1 MIERWTPGSF
11 SIDASAGY
19 GKTQRLCT
27 RLLAH
32 FLSDRDAARRT
43 VAMTFTKPAA
53 GEIYSRML
61 EILSS
66 ALRRDD
72 RFDQLRRSLPPEL
85 SQVSR
90 EELHELLIR
99 LINDMDKLNIS
110 TIDSFFYRLVRV
122 FAVELGLPGRVE
134 LDEAGGESPL
144 TAALLRELFGGSGAS
159 KNLLDACRDSRLGDE
174 RKTFFDS
181 CMSLL
186 RLVQNFRDKRD
197 CPEFWGGRFAGFRP
211 KPPEALKRALEKCD
225 AHRWP
230 DKYTL
235 SLGPL
240 LKRCA
245 EARDPKTFR
254 FTRDERNLLRKFCL
268 ILPRFPAEK
277 PEGFK
282 TSWDFAPV
290 ADELRLLIENGRDIL
305 LCQCAMRT
313 AGLRILL
320 DEYQTLYE
328 KMMLRR
334 GRITFADLPML
345 LAENSVAASDD
356 ERQAFLYEIQFRTN
370 SRFLHFLIDEF
381 QDTSRLQWQVLAPL
395 VGDNGDGDHSLFI
408 VGDVKQAIYGWR
420 EGDSRLM
427 GEVTE
432 SEKLETD
439 PLKLSYRY
447 GPDICEALNKL
458 FPGIA
463 GCVAELRTWGRP
475 GSRFFGDLLKRWVHA
490 FQAHDTAKTDEIG
503 EFEVLALAPT
513 YVCTADPKPRSNR
526 KFAAVAARMIFERLD
541 RVGFFSAS
549 ATITAAVLV
558 RSNGDGIELRG
569 ELVKLLPPECADRVV
584 WEGGENIVNDPLAAT
599 LIAFGVAIQHPADTF
614 ARETAALNLLLR
626 ELLPADEEE
635 RLGWLTLI
643 DEYGIAGF
651 LRRLLFK
658 MDERARS
665 MKGVGALSGWSPIE
679 NGDADDL
686 LAFAEAVDRAGGSRD
701 FIRFRDLAVAR
712 RKKSA
717 AVAGKL
723 QIMTI
728 HHSKGLSF
736 DLVFHPMFDP
746 ARKGTGNWN
755 SPELGVAVTGG
766 GVPGAPEWLLNAP
779 HEEGMS
785 IPEIADAISS
795 RHADRCF
802 EELCGLY
809 VALTRAKRGVY
820 VFLPP
825 RSKQKNAK
833 FHCDWKAWTIDKDT
847 GGYIA
852 PKKPGPREVPY
863 IAGIDSCYMSDLV
876 FGALFTDPELFPD
889 EPGEIAART
898 EHHCGVSFLR
908 RSFGETWYP
917 KKTKAE
923 AKLPRL
929 AVAFRSAA
937 GKLYRATPSE
947 VDEGRK
953 LYFALPQPGHGA
965 LLGTRI
971 HEFFESIGRWSEFT
985 PPIDTDPGIMA
996 HYRACAANP
1005 ELTALLDDAC
1015 DELWRERPF
1024 DVVVGNGEGA
1034 EWLVSGCFDRVQI
1047 HRDARGAVT
1056 RACIIDYKSNQTDAA
1071 GVPQLTEHYR
1081 EQLESYR
1088 QALAKLLG
1096 ITPNLIECRL
1106 IFTCIGGVAE
1116 V

>member
-1 MIERWTPGSF
+1 MIEHWTPGSF

-19 GKTQRLCT
+19 GKTQKLCT

-61 EILSS
+61 EILSL
-66 ALRRDD
+66 ALLSDD
-72 RFDQLRRSLPPEL
+72 KFAKLRQSLPPEL
-85 SQVSR
+85 CQVSR

-144 TAALLRELFGGSGAS
+144 TATLLRELFGGSGAS

-174 RKTFFDS
+174 KKTFFDS

-186 RLVQNFRDKRD
+186 KLVQNFRDKRD
-197 CPEFWGGRFAGFRP
+197 CPEFWGGRFAAFTP
-211 KPPEALKRALEKCD
+211 VKSPETLERALEKCD
-225 AHRWP
+225 AQRWP
-230 DKYTL
+230 EKYRTT
-235 SLGPL
+235 LGPL

-245 EARDPKTFR
+245 AARDPRTFR
-254 FTRDERNLLRKFCL
+254 FTKDERNLLRKFCL
-268 ILPRFPAEK
+268 VLPRFPSEK

-282 TSWDFAPV
+282 TSWDFSPV
-290 ADELRLLIENGRDIL
+290 KDELRMLIENGRDIL

-345 LAENSVAASDD
+345 LAENSAAASDD
-356 ERQAFLYEIQFRTN
+356 ELRAFLYEIQFRTN
-370 SRFLHFLIDEF
+370 SRFLNFLIDEF

-395 VGDNGDGDHSLFI
+395 VADNGDGDHSLFI

-427 GEVTE
+427 GEVAE
-432 SEKLETD
+432 NMERDSLN
-439 PLKLSYRY
+439 LSYRY
-447 GPDICEALNKL
+447 GPDICEALNHV
-458 FPGIA
+458 FPGVA
-463 GCVAELRTWGRP
+463 GCVAELLAWDRP
-475 GSRFFGDLLKRWVHA
+475 GARFFKDVLDRWGNA
-490 FQAHDTAKTDEIG
+490 FQMHDTDKKEEIG
-503 EFEVLALAPT
+503 EFEVLALAPA
-513 YVCTADPKPRSNR
+513 YVCTANRKPRPNP

-549 ATITAAVLV
+549 ATATAAVLV
-558 RSNGDGIELRG
+558 RSNGDGIELR
-569 ELVKLLPPECADRVV
+569 EEIVKLLPAGCADRVV
-584 WEGGENIVNDPLAAT
+584 WEGSENIVNDPLAAT

-635 RLGWLTLI
+635 RLGWLALI

-651 LRRLLFK
+651 LRRLILK

-665 MKGVGALSGWSPIE
+665 MKGVGALSDWSPIE
-679 NGDADDL
+679 NGDA
-686 LAFAEAVDRAGGSRD
+686 E
-701 FIRFRDLAVAR
+701 
-712 RKKSA
+712 
-717 AVAGKL
+717 
-723 QIMTI
+723 IMPT
-728 HHSKGLSF
+728 HHSTGLSF
-736 DLVFHPMFDP
+736 DLVFPPMFDP

-755 SPELGVAVTGG
+755 SPELAVAVTGG
-766 GVPGAPEWLLNAP
+766 GAPGAPEWLLNAP
-779 HEEGMS
+779 REEGMS
-785 IPEIADAISS
+785 DQDISDAILR

-802 EELCGLY
+802 EELCALY
-809 VALTRAKRGVY
+809 VALTRAKHGVY

-825 RSKQKNAK
+825 RGKQKNAK
-833 FHCDWKAWTIDKDT
+833 FHCDWKAWTIDRDT
-847 GGYIA
+847 GEYIA
-852 PKKPGPREVPY
+852 PKKPGPRGMPY
-863 IAGIDSCYMSDLV
+863 VAGIDSCYISDLV
-876 FGALFTDPELFPD
+876 FEALFTDPDLFPD
-889 EPGEIAART
+889 SPGEVAART
-898 EHHCGVSFLR
+898 EYHSGVPCLR
-908 RSFGETWYP
+908 RSFGETWRPTP
-917 KKTKAE
+917 KTE

-929 AVAFRSAA
+929 AADFRSAA

-971 HEFFESIGRWSEFT
+971 HEFFESIGRWSEFA
-985 PPIDTDPGIMA
+985 PPPDTDAGIMA

-1005 ELTALLDDAC
+1005 ELTSLLDDAC

-1024 DVVVGNGEGA
+1024 DVVIGSGEGA
-1034 EWLVSGCFDRVQI
+1034 EYLVSGCFDRVQI
-1047 HRDARGAVT
+1047 RRDARGAVT
-1056 RACIIDYKSNQTDAA
+1056 GACIIDYKSNQTDAA
-1071 GVPQLTEHYR
+1071 GVPRLTEHYR

-1088 QALAKLLG
+1088 RALAKLLG
-1096 ITPNLIECRL
+1096 ITPNLIGCRL
-1106 IFTCIGGVAE
+1106 IFTCIGVVAE